1 MKEYF
6 WMHKEHGYLVRESAL
21 YDDALLNGYDD
32 VTDPCSVEYGNYSLY
47 YEKTTMPVR

>member
-32 VTDPCSVEYGNYSLY
+32 VIDPCSVEYSNYSLY